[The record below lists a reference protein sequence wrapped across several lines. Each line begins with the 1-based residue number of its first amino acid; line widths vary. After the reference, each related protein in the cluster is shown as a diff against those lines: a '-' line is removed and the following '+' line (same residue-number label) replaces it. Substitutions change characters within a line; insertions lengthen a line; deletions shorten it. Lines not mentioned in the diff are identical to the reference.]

1 MAALGSLE
9 VCGYSTALLIVNK
22 LYQFTDVK
30 VVNLNFNKP
39 AKAELDKIPLQV
51 QVEFIGEIGQVRH
64 GLEIG
69 RKEALKYNDESEVIA
84 HLIPNPYIK
93 VNEMHI

>member
-1 MAALGSLE
+1 MAALGSIE

-51 QVEFIGEIGQVRH
+51 QVEFIGDVGQVKQ
-64 GLEIG
+64 GLDIG
-69 RKEALKYNDESEVIA
+69 KQEALKYNDENEIIVHI
-84 HLIPNPYIK
+84 IPNPYIK
-93 VNEMHI
+93 IKEMKI